1 MFIIDI
7 GMKRYTKDKSRSDH
21 SKKSRSREENFDI
34 NWTGGLDDI

>member
-21 SKKSRSREENFDI
+21 SMESGSREEDFDI
-34 NWTGGLDDI
+34 NWIGGLNDI